1 LSTLGWIFYKF
12 GPWAREL
19 AGDSSLVETEKKVIG
34 TDKCIKYHKLDSP
47 EAKPHGDY
55 MEDSDAREVVR
66 RVVTPWALRYTEEEA
81 RWELITRELL
91 NEVYFHTAPMRHAR
105 FKETLDFTL
114 IPPASPT
121 VELKI
126 DLKWVAEVKR
136 RFRQVHKKAEPGRSL
151 YPLPEL
157 APAVRENVAAALE
170 RLDEEEG
177 RWLTGDFRV
186 KVEGSDGAL
195 GVE

>member
-1 LSTLGWIFYKF
+1 
-12 GPWAREL
+12 
-19 AGDSSLVETEKKVIG
+19 
-34 TDKCIKYHKLDSP
+34 
-47 EAKPHGDY
+47 
-55 MEDSDAREVVR
+55 
-66 RVVTPWALRYTEEEA
+66 
-81 RWELITRELL
+81 LL

-170 RLDEEEG
+170 RLNEEEG